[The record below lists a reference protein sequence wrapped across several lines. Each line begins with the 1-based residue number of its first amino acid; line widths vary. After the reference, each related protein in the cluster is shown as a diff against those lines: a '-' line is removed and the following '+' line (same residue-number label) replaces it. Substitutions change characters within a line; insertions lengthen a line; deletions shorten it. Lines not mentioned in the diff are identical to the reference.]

1 MKRQHLLIFLFSFGC
16 MTLLAQESTI
26 WDFPIKPG
34 TDGWSKL
41 LDHEMKV
48 QACQMPESVLSSIST
63 QNLIEICLNYP
74 LLLNIAAFSSFQE
87 GMNDFKKSF
96 NGIVELYRRVDAPK
110 YLIERYSNLS
120 PKNLDP
126 KWSSFEKG
134 HYAFTFIALELILS
148 QKALLSSLSNDE
160 LKKLLTN
167 SLQKFDDKNSMIE
180 IYDNISLRSLGY
192 LLTTI
197 ILEADPDGLIVSS
210 QDIKELNT
218 TSNSTSMYTHYQL
231 LKIISLS
238 NLILHK
244 L

>member
-1 MKRQHLLIFLFSFGC
+1 MH
-16 MTLLAQESTI
+16 
-26 WDFPIKPG
+26 
-34 TDGWSKL
+34 
-41 LDHEMKV
+41 
-48 QACQMPESVLSSIST
+48 
-63 QNLIEICLNYP
+63 
-74 LLLNIAAFSSFQE
+74 
-87 GMNDFKKSF
+87 
-96 NGIVELYRRVDAPK
+96 
-110 YLIERYSNLS
+110 
-120 PKNLDP
+120 
-126 KWSSFEKG
+126 
-134 HYAFTFIALELILS
+134 LELILS